1 MLPAYNLSNS
11 FTHEP
16 TRPLSAP
23 EAHEKQDFF
32 QRISLGS
39 PSSCSAHL
47 PPAEAAIDKA
57 AVREDENFAPGP
69 VPDEAPCFSSERRAP
84 RGLGTSEAAPQTFV
98 RLSRELRAVHYR
110 LQVKASIAEHLG
122 QGGAVLGLTNGV
134 GIVMRTALNQYEL
147 LRLARSVEQAAAKLR
162 LNEPIFGPMNH

>member
-69 VPDEAPCFSSERRAP
+69 GKLLGEAVALLGAASAAMGFIRNTRR
-84 RGLGTSEAAPQTFV
+84 
-98 RLSRELRAVHYR
+98 H
-110 LQVKASIAEHLG
+110 
-122 QGGAVLGLTNGV
+122 
-134 GIVMRTALNQYEL
+134 
-147 LRLARSVEQAAAKLR
+147 
-162 LNEPIFGPMNH
+162 